1 MENFEKETAKVF
13 GKRFRALMA
22 ANGDT
27 SATATTK
34 LNVSSA
40 IIAKWRQ
47 GKVVPSGEY
56 LKRISEIYCISSDY
70 LLGLSNDAL
79 ARADELS
86 GASPRKLAKVI
97 YESCRNAVEPLEDS
111 QKDNIYKA
119 LTRENLD
126 EVFERV
132 ITLVKVQTK
141 CNVTEKG
148 AKRTVLYQSIKH
160 QSEEL
165 SEFLRLILAGT
176 DTACNETL
184 STLSKETNGCV
195 DAIRP

>member
-1 MENFEKETAKVF
+1 MP
-13 GKRFRALMA
+13 
-22 ANGDT
+22 T
-27 SATATTK
+27 SACGI
-34 LNVSSA
+34 SA
-40 IIAKWRQ
+40 A
-47 GKVVPSGEY
+47 
-56 LKRISEIYCISSDY
+56 ISA
-70 LLGLSNDAL
+70 DAL

-132 ITLVKVQTK
+132 IALVKVQAK
-141 CNVTEKG
+141 CKVTGEG

-165 SEFLRLILAGT
+165 SEFLRLILEGA
-176 DTACNETL
+176 DTSCNETL
-184 STLSKETNGCV
+184 STLSKETSGCV

>member
-13 GKRFRALMA
+13 GKRFRALVD

-27 SATATTK
+27 SATAATR
-34 LNVSSA
+34 LNVSVA

-70 LLGLSNDAL
+70 LLGLSNDAF

-86 GASPRKLAKVI
+86 DASPRKLAKII

-126 EVFERV
+126 EMFERV

-176 DTACNETL
+176 DTSCNETL

>member
-13 GKRFRALMA
+13 GKRFRALMD

-27 SATATTK
+27 SAAATTK
-34 LNVSSA
+34 LNVSAA
-40 IIAKWRQ
+40 IVAKWRQ

-132 ITLVKVQTK
+132 IALVKVQAK
-141 CNVTEKG
+141 CKVTGEG

-165 SEFLRLILAGT
+165 SEFLRLILEGA

>member
-34 LNVSSA
+34 LNVSAA

-111 QKDNIYKA
+111 QKDNIYNA

-132 ITLVKVQTK
+132 MFPCFISRMRRSALTFLPLPLS
-141 CNVTEKG
+141 G
-148 AKRTVLYQSIKH
+148 AAVSASMEVFRIS
-160 QSEEL
+160 
-165 SEFLRLILAGT
+165 LRSRVRRKQGLL
-176 DTACNETL
+176 L
-184 STLSKETNGCV
+184 KQV
-195 DAIRP
+195 D